1 MVPARRMIWSDGFLP
16 LFKGVRIFQLMPG
29 REASTTFV
37 MRERFCGL
45 MLPLV
50 KRWLP
55 DFGLVFERYARD
67 LKHEAER
74 AG

>member
-1 MVPARRMIWSDGFLP
+1 
-16 LFKGVRIFQLMPG
+16 
-29 REASTTFV
+29 
-37 MRERFCGL
+37 

-67 LKHEAER
+67 LKREAER
-74 AG
+74 TG